1 MKKTY
6 LVILSMIFSLEAV
19 AEEPSLTEMMLALD
33 AEVFDS
39 FNRCEDE
46 KQLNKHASFF
56 DPKVEFYHDN
66 GGVTW
71 SRDTMI
77 ENTKKYACGNFTR
90 ELVEGSFSA
99 HPIKDFGAITQ
110 GVHRFCQSDTK
121 QCEGEADFVMIWRNT
136 KGKWEVTRTLS
147 YGHRAKH

>member
-6 LVILSMIFSLEAV
+6 LVILSMVFSLEAV

-39 FNRCEDE
+39 FNQCEDE
-46 KQLNKHASFF
+46 KQLNKHASYF

-71 SRDTMI
+71 SRDAMI
-77 ENTKKYACGNFTR
+77 ENTKKYVCGNFTR
-90 ELVEGSFSA
+90 ELVEGTFA
-99 HPIKDFGAITQ
+99 AYPIKDFGAITQ

-121 QCEGEADFVMIWRNT
+121 
-136 KGKWEVTRTLS
+136 
-147 YGHRAKH
+147 